1 MTNEGA
7 KREIEA
13 EWERMNDD
21 EERAIYGQENN
32 HHKTG
37 IIFLAGFLVVCYP
50 LPILFLVCVGVPV
63 T

>member
-21 EERAIYGQENN
+21 EEWGKTRRAERPTERQSEEIERRDKED
-32 HHKTG
+32 HSE
-37 IIFLAGFLVVCYP
+37 P
-50 LPILFLVCVGVPV
+50 
-63 T
+63 